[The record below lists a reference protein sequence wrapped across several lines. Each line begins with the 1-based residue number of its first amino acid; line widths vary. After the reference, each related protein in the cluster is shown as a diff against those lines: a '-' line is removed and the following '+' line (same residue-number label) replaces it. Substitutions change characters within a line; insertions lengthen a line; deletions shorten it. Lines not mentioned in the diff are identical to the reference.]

1 MATRI
6 LLVEDDPII
15 VEALT
20 ELLVGEGYAVDHAAR
35 QDEAI
40 ELALGGA
47 NAPEGHASPASRAV
61 AAIGAAASPYS
72 LVLLDVTLAQGNGF
86 AVCTALKQ
94 ALPQLPV
101 IFLTASSD
109 EFTTVTGLELGAD
122 DYIAKPF
129 RPRELLARIAATLR
143 RAQPPARRLLSLGE
157 LTIDPDRAQ
166 VTRAGAEIVLSAL
179 EYRLLLL
186 FATHAGKLITREQIR
201 DALWDDA
208 GTYIEENT
216 LTVYI
221 KRLRDKIEDD
231 PAHPALITTVR
242 GLGYKALG

>member
-1 MATRI
+1 MKTRI
-6 LLVEDDPII
+6 LLVEDDPTI
-15 VEALT
+15 VEALS
-20 ELLVGEGYAVDHAAR
+20 ELLASEGYAVDTAATQADALNR
-35 QDEAI
+35 A
-40 ELALGGA
+40 LAGGV
-47 NAPEGHASPASRAV
+47 HASTGAF
-61 AAIGAAASPYS
+61 AATTPYQ
-72 LVLLDVTLAQGNGF
+72 LVLLDVTLAEGNGL
-86 AVCTALKQ
+86 AVCGALKQ
-94 ALPQLPV
+94 AVPELPV

-109 EFTTVTGLELGAD
+109 EFSTVTGLELGAD

-129 RPRELLARIAATLR
+129 RPRELLARIALAIR
-143 RAQPPARRLLSLGE
+143 RAQPTRHVLTLGP
-157 LTIDPDRAQ
+157 LAIDTDRAH
-166 VTRAGAEIVLSAL
+166 VERAGREIALSAL

-186 FATHAGKLITREQIR
+186 FAANAGKLVTRDQIR

-242 GLGYKALG
+242 GLGYKAIG